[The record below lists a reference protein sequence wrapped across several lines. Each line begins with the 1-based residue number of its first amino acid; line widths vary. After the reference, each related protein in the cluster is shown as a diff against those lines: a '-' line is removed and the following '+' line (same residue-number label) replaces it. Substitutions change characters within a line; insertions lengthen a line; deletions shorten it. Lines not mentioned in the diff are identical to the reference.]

1 VLETKLFHIIDPS
14 LFFIDLT
21 VHFISKNEKLTG
33 TCKVRNE
40 IETKRNETERNQT
53 KSNETKRIFSK
64 TKCNEKKW
72 KIQYGMKTK
81 KVYNILIIQI

>member
-1 VLETKLFHIIDPS
+1 MLETKLFHIIDPS

-21 VHFISKNEKLTG
+21 VHFVSKNEKLTG

-53 KSNETKRIFSK
+53 KSNETKRIFPK
-64 TKCNEKKW
+64 RNVTKKNEKFN
-72 KIQYGMKTK
+72 MA
-81 KVYNILIIQI
+81 